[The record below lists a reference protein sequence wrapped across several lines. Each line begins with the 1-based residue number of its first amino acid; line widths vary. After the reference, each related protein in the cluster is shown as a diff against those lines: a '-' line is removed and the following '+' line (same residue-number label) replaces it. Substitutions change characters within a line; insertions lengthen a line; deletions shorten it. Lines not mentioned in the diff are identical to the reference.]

1 MISLKKWL
9 RSITGIDDRTIEITC
24 QEIREIAEKL
34 SIEKIAFWSIVNR
47 IANAVSKCEFR
58 TYVKNKEVKGEEYYL
73 WNYAPNKNQTSDTF
87 LKEIVSRLYM
97 DNEALVIEDGGGLYV
112 ADSFSKNENG
122 TTEMTFEGV
131 TINGIGIG
139 REYKR
144 RDVLYFKLN
153 HENMRPIVKSMYEL
167 YQNLIEF
174 SIKAYKKS
182 KGSRGILNIDSIASG
197 NKDFEQNIKKLLEKD
212 FKEFFNSENGV
223 LPLFKGYDYNDL
235 NEKTYSGENT
245 RDIKGQM
252 DDVFD
257 FMARGF
263 NFPPSLAKGDVQDTD
278 KAVDEMLTF
287 CLDPLVDMIETEI
300 NRQRNGKSVLKGT
313 FVKVDTAAVK
323 HIDLMDVGTSVDKLI
338 GSGVACINDILRL
351 IGMPQIEESWAYE
364 HFLTKNYSTFAEA
377 LNQMQRR

>member
-1 MISLKKWL
+1 M
-9 RSITGIDDRTIEITC
+9 
-24 QEIREIAEKL
+24 
-34 SIEKIAFWSIVNR
+34 
-47 IANAVSKCEFR
+47 
-58 TYVKNKEVKGEEYYL
+58 
-73 WNYAPNKNQTSDTF
+73 
-87 LKEIVSRLYM
+87 
-97 DNEALVIEDGGGLYV
+97 
-112 ADSFSKNENG
+112 
-122 TTEMTFEGV
+122 
-131 TINGIGIG
+131 
-139 REYKR
+139 
-144 RDVLYFKLN
+144 
-153 HENMRPIVKSMYEL
+153 
-167 YQNLIEF
+167 
-174 SIKAYKKS
+174 
-182 KGSRGILNIDSIASG
+182 
-197 NKDFEQNIKKLLEKD
+197 
-212 FKEFFNSENGV
+212 
-223 LPLFKGYDYNDL
+223 

-351 IGMPQIEESWAYE
+351 IGMPQIC
-364 HFLTKNYSTFAEA
+364 
-377 LNQMQRR
+377 